1 MIKKNLSKSPIKNL
15 NKLYLSMI
23 NNIKSLNI
31 LTTIL
36 FANNY
41 IVIMAYNL
49 E

>member
-23 NNIKSLNI
+23 NIIKSLNI

-36 FANNY
+36 VPNKY
-41 IVIMAYNL
+41 IIMAYNL
-49 E
+49 